1 MFLMWIPGCS
11 SLIFQLLQ
19 DGHIRNEDNSAW
31 RPRYSTDNYQWEVGR
46 SNTSH
51 RVIFL
56 ISWHPPP
63 SITNPF
69 STNLPTR
76 EHFQCHSTKYLWI
89 WGPSRPRVAAAAE
102 RTVAEDKEIS
112 DKLDEVGLG
121 SGYGENGIIWR
132 CWDLRQWKTVG
143 SFIWSSVIPWNR
155 V

>member
-102 RTVAEDKEIS
+102 RTVAEDK
-112 DKLDEVGLG
+112 G
-121 SGYGENGIIWR
+121 
-132 CWDLRQWKTVG
+132 DLRQAGWGRVG
-143 SFIWSSVIPWNR
+143 GQVMVKMVSSDGVGIWDNGKQLGHSFGAL
-155 V
+155 

>member
-121 SGYGENGIIWR
+121 VRLWWKWYHLTVLGSETMENSW
-132 CWDLRQWKTVG
+132 
-143 SFIWSSVIPWNR
+143 VIHLELCNTLK
-155 V
+155 